1 MNPSSHLPRT
11 LLRLRLACCLL
22 ATPLA
27 ALAQDNWSTGASD
40 IGEPHASTTNED
52 QSVFGKV
59 CSSDGSSCRWFIAL
73 STPCV
78 RGAQTPLLLNTP
90 KEAHATTAVCEG
102 TRPFGSQSLHLYHL
116 TDFKY
121 FEDLARLPGIFGVAM
136 PLESGQFRVSRFNT
150 AGAPAALGA
159 MNSPPAAPPRPAGPT
174 GTRGG
179 VL

>member
-1 MNPSSHLPRT
+1 MPAS
-11 LLRLRLACCLL
+11 LRLAFLAFFLL
-22 ATPLA
+22 APPVA
-27 ALAQDNWSTGASD
+27 ALAQDTWSAGASD
-40 IGEPHASTTNED
+40 IGEPHATTTNED

-59 CSSDGSSCRWFIAL
+59 CSSDGSSCRWFVAL

-102 TRPFGSQSLHLYHL
+102 TRPFGAHNLHLYHL

-150 AGAPAALGA
+150 AGAQAALGA
-159 MNSPPAAPPRPAGPT
+159 MSSPPAAPPRPAGPT